1 MEQFFLANDVPNA
14 KKAAVFL
21 SAIGAR
27 VYELLRNL
35 LAPDP
40 PKNKK
45 FAELVATLRLH
56 LKPKPLVI
64 SRTLQILQ
72 TNTKGQR
79 KCCGIHRHP

>member
-1 MEQFFLANDVPNA
+1 MLTKMILIVMEQFFLANNVPNA
-14 KKAAVFL
+14 KKTAVFL

-27 VYELLRNL
+27 AYELLRNL

-56 LKPKPLVI
+56 LKP
-64 SRTLQILQ
+64 
-72 TNTKGQR
+72 
-79 KCCGIHRHP
+79 